1 MNDDSDFDN
10 EDASD
15 SYVLNPQDEALLDA
29 ARSLLAKVAS
39 APSLHPAQ
47 LVSVAKLQHALAR
60 LPQAHRLRQS
70 RWQAQVRPL

>member
-39 APSLHPAQ
+39 APSLHFWIGVYS
-47 LVSVAKLQHALAR
+47 L
-60 LPQAHRLRQS
+60 
-70 RWQAQVRPL
+70 